1 MREVGAHHSELR
13 DLEADVRQ
21 IVRFLESGN
30 ELLATAGD
38 YAPPIDVA
46 ETERGLDVQVDL
58 PGVPADALHV
68 RLARGTLIVAGE
80 KMPASCED
88 RGAAFL
94 LAERGFGRFVRAVRL
109 SGAWDL
115 GAAEARLSCGVLYI
129 HLPRLAE
136 RRGREIRIPV
146 RVD

>member
-1 MREVGAHHSELR
+1 MREVGAHHADLR
-13 DLEADVRQ
+13 DLEADVRA
-21 IVRFLESGN
+21 IVRFLESGTD
-30 ELLATAGD
+30 LLATAGD
-38 YAPPIDVA
+38 YAPPIDVV
-46 ETERGLDVQVDL
+46 ETDTGLDVQLDL

-68 RLARGTLIVAGE
+68 RVANGTLIVAGE
-80 KMPASCED
+80 KLLTGCDAP
-88 RGAAFL
+88 GAAFL
-94 LAERGFGRFVRAVRL
+94 LAERGFGRFVRAIKL

-115 GAAEARLSCGVLYI
+115 GAAEARLSCGVLHI